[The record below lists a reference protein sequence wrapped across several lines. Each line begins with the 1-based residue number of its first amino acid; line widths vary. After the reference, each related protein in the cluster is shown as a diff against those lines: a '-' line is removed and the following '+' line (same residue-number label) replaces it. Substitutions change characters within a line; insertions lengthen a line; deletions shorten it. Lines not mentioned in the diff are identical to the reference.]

1 VLKWLAYRDS
11 WDPGGWCFEVAKV
24 SWLFECRGG
33 WGVEEAGVLRWL
45 GYRGGWVEC
54 RLWIE
59 KGTAVVGL
67 TTDGGGCCKVEDW

>member
-1 VLKWLAYRDS
+1 
-11 WDPGGWCFEVAKV
+11 V

-33 WGVEEAGVLRWL
+33 WDVEEAGVLRWL

-67 TTDGGGCCKVEDW
+67 TTDGGGCYEVEDW